1 MKKSELKEMI
11 KAAFMAENQGE
22 QSADDILASLMGTD
36 KDPYMAEEKDMDE
49 MVADLYEAED
59 DEMLNEGI
67 FDKVKDKVMS
77 VGKKLLSKFAPE
89 ELESMKAAA
98 EKVLGPNYSKEDITL
113 DKAKEIGKVISGGLD
128 ESQELDENLRQ
139 KIGGALAGIGLP
151 LAFIAGNTATTD
163 AGLGVA
169 VIGAVAAMIGMV
181 MAMVDES
188 QEVTEAEE
196 EIDVDIDAKEG
207 GDEEVDV
214 DVDVDAE
221 EKAPAKNDSIVIDK
235 KIVSLSSLPGDTRKI
250 LDTLE
255 TLRAQAEE
263 FGDQKFITQV
273 GNTITFFTRDFV
285 VAGDAPNPAGI
296 EEGDESANLEREA
309 ELALENSFPMWNKIK

>member
-1 MKKSELKEMI
+1 MKKSELKEII
-11 KAAFMAENQGE
+11 KAAFIAEMDMTNAQDDDAASSIAADYDPLAENG
-22 QSADDILASLMGTD
+22 
-36 KDPYMAEEKDMDE
+36 
-49 MVADLYEAED
+49 
-59 DEMLNEGI
+59 EMLDEGLL
-67 FDKVKDKVMS
+67 DTVKDKVLSM
-77 VGKKLLSKFAPE
+77 GKKLLSKFAPE
-89 ELESMKAAA
+89 ELTSMKAAA

-169 VIGAVAAMIGMV
+169 VVGIVAAMIGWV
-181 MAMVDES
+181 MTLDEA
-188 QEVTEAEE
+188 QEVTEEKEESLDDILARITGTAPYLAEAEE
-196 EIDVDIDAKEG
+196 EEEDVDVEVDVKDTDLSAD
-207 GDEEVDV
+207 DEEVES
-214 DVDVDAE
+214 A
-221 EKAPAKNDSIVIDK
+221 NDSIVVDK
-235 KIVSLSSLPGDTRKI
+235 KIVSLSSLPGETRKI

-296 EEGDESANLEREA
+296 EEST
-309 ELALENSFPMWNKIK
+309 FPMWNKIK